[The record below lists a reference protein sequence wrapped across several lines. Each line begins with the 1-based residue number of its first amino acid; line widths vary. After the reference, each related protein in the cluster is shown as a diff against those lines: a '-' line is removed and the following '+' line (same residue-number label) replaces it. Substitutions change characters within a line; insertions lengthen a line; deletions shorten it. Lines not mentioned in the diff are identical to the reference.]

1 MLQIL
6 LCNTPV
12 LRECRKLRRDG
23 RQIDGIFCCDLLS
36 IVMGKA
42 KSDTV
47 WITVMSNI
55 NTVAVAVLS
64 DVSCVIISEG
74 SPVEEEMAK
83 KAEQQ
88 GVCRLQSDLP
98 SFELSLAIYRLM
110 QS

>member
-1 MLQIL
+1 MTPIQLAEALQLKIV
-6 LCNTPV
+6 T
-12 LRECRKLRRDG
+12 KGDG
-23 RQIDGIFCCDLLS
+23 DERQIDGIFCCDLLS

-42 KSDTV
+42 KSDAV

-74 SPVEEEMAK
+74 SPVDDDMAK

-88 GVCRLQSDLP
+88 GVCLLQSDLP

>member
-1 MLQIL
+1 MTPIQLAEALQL
-6 LCNTPV
+6 KVVT
-12 LRECRKLRRDG
+12 KGDGDG

-42 KSDTV
+42 KSDAV

-74 SPVEEEMAK
+74 SPVEEKIAK

-88 GVCRLQSDLP
+88 GVCLLQSDLP